1 MGYSPFGFYS
11 SVRICIMSNDRA
23 TSPISV
29 PSSSSIHQRRASL
42 ASLSLGNSGS
52 QPGQS
57 SQPRRPSITTLGL
70 SGSPTQTSPFGGK
83 HLKNGSLSSS
93 VGSNPAMSEDSITE
107 DPEHPVSSATPSSP
121 FARRL
126 SFGAQA
132 LRDVRRGS
140 INNGKYPSSVPSP
153 APGNHTFSYYH
164 NPPSATIAANTNGI
178 SSHQDLSNQSRR
190 QTGERFNWSEA
201 LRTRA
206 ERAPS
211 VGAVSPNAPQNQ
223 NVANQNWKHHERAA
237 SIATMEQPVR
247 EIPKQPKPSNK
258 PDFFQEK
265 ILRGD
270 FMD

>member
-1 MGYSPFGFYS
+1 
-11 SVRICIMSNDRA
+11 MSNDRA

-29 PSSSSIHQRRASL
+29 PSSSIHQRRASL

-52 QPGQS
+52 QSGYMANTQS

-83 HLKNGSLSSS
+83 HMRNGSLSSS

-107 DPEHPVSSATPSSP
+107 DPEHPISGATPSSP
-121 FARRL
+121 FARRV

-140 INNGKYPSSVPSP
+140 INNGKHPSSVPSP
-153 APGNHTFSYYH
+153 AHGNHTSSYYH
-164 NPPSATIAANTNGI
+164 NPPSATVAANTNGI
-178 SSHQDLSNQSRR
+178 SSHKDLSNQSGR

-211 VGAVSPNAPQNQ
+211 LGTVSPNTPQSQ
-223 NVANQNWKHHERAA
+223 NVANPNWKHHERAT